1 MTLSLSQLE
10 ALRDTMKVEIDT
22 DVAAYR
28 LSHPSAADYP
38 LICRRIHRA
47 KCGIA
52 EAKGAA
58 ITNAK
63 KQWKVPSAEKIAKIL
78 AEATATLEIPTQVNP
93 ELTNAEGN
101 KVDNSPTPEV
111 AENKGFPDEKV
122 TKTPALS
129 APETVKENLTAEP
142 GARKHVSNEE
152 EKRGIVETG
161 IPASNEN
168 QQVNQSPEK
177 PDNSVVAKD
186 APVAMPLPKHP
197 KPETLYNRV
206 KRMKREGW
214 WLGHVIDDI
223 KPVTQAERAEI
234 SRIYLGRGT

>member
-1 MTLSLSQLE
+1 MTLSLSQLI
-10 ALRDTMKVEIDT
+10 ALRDDMKAEIDT

-28 LSHPSAADYP
+28 LNHPSATDYA

-52 EAKGAA
+52 GAKGAA
-58 ITNAK
+58 VTNAK
-63 KQWKVPSAEKIAKIL
+63 KRWKVPSAEKIAKIL
-78 AEATATLEIPTQVNP
+78 AEATATLETPTQVNP
-93 ELTNAEGN
+93 ELTNAEGS
-101 KVDNSPTPEV
+101 KVE
-111 AENKGFPDEKV
+111 A
-122 TKTPALS
+122 
-129 APETVKENLTAEP
+129 VKENLTAEP

-214 WLGHVIDDI
+214 LLGHVIDDV
-223 KPVTQAERAEI
+223 KPGTKAERTEI
-234 SRIYLGRGT
+234 SRIYLGCDK